1 MPRLVFR
8 HSIITTPHSATT
20 VPIDLHTSVSLHTLT
35 EHDLQPFHYEEP
47 ADLIWLFNH
56 LLQVATAV
64 LWSQQSVFTELG
76 FGSEKRTDVKTILF
90 THDCC
95 HKCDM
100 FRSLHSCYRAAS

>member
-47 ADLIWLFNH
+47 ADLI
-56 LLQVATAV
+56 
-64 LWSQQSVFTELG
+64 
-76 FGSEKRTDVKTILF
+76 
-90 THDCC
+90 
-95 HKCDM
+95 
-100 FRSLHSCYRAAS
+100 